1 MEIVDLSEK
10 EEEEEEPENLEH
22 RYAGNDEERGIV
34 EAGRRRVLEA
44 LQTYPWHELTNNTQ
58 QEEDNEIKENEDS
71 NQVAAG
77 GDFEELMSKLS
88 TFKQTADNLPRNERY
103 AFAEQIALSFYSAMG
118 GESDEPESVE

>member
-1 MEIVDLSEK
+1 MSEK
-10 EEEEEEPENLEH
+10 EEEEEEPESLEH
-22 RYAGNDEERGIV
+22 TRDENEKKQDIV

-44 LQTYPWHELTNNTQ
+44 LQTYPWHELADNTQ
-58 QEEDNEIKENEDS
+58 LEGDNEIKENEDS
-71 NQVAAG
+71 NQVSTG